1 MIFLSSQP
9 IKKNDLQSRFTKAQ
23 IILVESICFC

>member
-1 MIFLSSQP
+1 MIFFVESAY
-9 IKKNDLQSRFTKAQ
+9 KKNDLQSRFTKAQ